1 MTLPPDSPASDPTTE
16 PQSVPWAER
25 HPSFVGLGTLLTLH
39 ALLILG
45 PLQGVTSLKPN
56 AEPLL
61 IGVVQLWYVLPLGV
75 VFLLAGWKRTAKVF
89 AIGAIVT
96 FLLNLVACGI
106 FLHLLSGIGK

>member
-1 MTLPPDSPASDPTTE
+1 MSQAPE
-16 PQSVPWAER
+16 PQPTPWPER
-25 HPSFVGLGTLLTLH
+25 HPGLVGLGTLLTLH

-45 PLQGVTSLKPN
+45 PIQGMTSLKPN

-61 IGVVQLWYVLPLGV
+61 IGVVQLWYVLPLGIG
-75 VFLLAGWKRTAKVF
+75 FLLAGWKRTAKVL
-89 AIGAIVT
+89 AIGAIAT

>member
-1 MTLPPDSPASDPTTE
+1 MTLPPGPPASDLTTQ
-16 PQSVPWAER
+16 PQPVPWPER
-25 HPSFVGLGTLLTLH
+25 HPSLVGLGTLLTLH

-45 PLQGVTSLKPN
+45 PIQGATSLKPN

-61 IGVVQLWYVLPLGV
+61 IGVVQLWYVVPLGV

-96 FLLNLVACGI
+96 FLVNLAACGA
-106 FLHLLSGIGK
+106 FLYILSGIGK